1 MLFHSRR
8 NREYWNACKEVQT
21 EENILEV
28 QRVPLGSPRF
38 RKQVEN
44 FLVANGLRMEVVDD
58 YFCVLEE
65 DGSMLAGAGLSGDVI
80 KCVAVDASARSRG
93 LVAPLVSHIIA
104 FASEKGISNLKV
116 FTKPDNEAIFASLG
130 FHTIARA
137 PLAIL
142 MENGRGLEDYL
153 RILSSSLRSEACAS
167 ETSSTP
173 LRPRGG
179 LRGVPLRLPESLR
192 SVAVEDELESG
203 LASPDRGRPRHA
215 RGRGPLA
222 ERVGGAERS
231 EESGLS
237 EPDDK
242 SPSRLKS
249 AVPAASTVTG
259 VIVMNANPFTLG
271 HKYLIEKAKEQV
283 DNLFVIPVKE
293 DVSLFPYEE
302 RLEMIRS
309 GCEGLATVLE
319 GSDYQISAATFPTY
333 FLKELSEAS
342 ETQMLLDLDLFGRHI
357 APAIGATVRFVGT
370 EPSDPLTARYNELMK
385 EVLPSYGISVVEI
398 PRLKVPESAV
408 GLGTK
413 SAAASP
419 ERSRREGVSYAGCVQ
434 ASDVRKSLKKWS
446 FQTAVALTPP
456 TTWPYLV
463 AELIARALRMELDT
477 PLKPGLVD
485 RESTGAHS
493 DMDYPLM
500 SGSIDVIRRS
510 FIRHLPMLLLRRSTA
525 IEDSAT
531 LGSIRGGTGALLCE
545 ASGGAERSEASERR
559 YSTAVGDV
567 LRIVKFGKA
576 IEADVLEYTG
586 GVNTYRGAIFALG
599 LAAIAA
605 LEIARDSQLD
615 EYQDNRQECL
625 EDNNRTL
632 FDNILIDSSL
642 HFTALELSDRIAA
655 LSSLIAAGND
665 SHGARAVKEHG
676 VKGALQMAQEGYKSL
691 FEDWLPFYRSVS
703 ADWQGLDVVS
713 ARAAGLR
720 QSADVASVS
729 SAGAAGLRP
738 YSAAASP
745 ERERRAKREWTRPCP
760 AGTAES
766 VKAGTAERTMAGT
779 AEGTAVGTVKRTVA
793 GTAESAVLQKTLL
806 RIMSTL
812 DDTCVIH
819 RVGYQRAQEVKE
831 EAKALLEDF
840 SEEGLRKMKQ
850 SYDAEGISPGGA
862 ADMLA
867 LTILIDSLTQ

>member
-44 FLVANGLRMEVVDD
+44 FLAANGLRMEVVDD

-137 PLAIL
+137 QLAIL

-153 RILSSSLRSEACAS
+153 RILSSSLQ
-167 ETSSTP
+167 
-173 LRPRGG
+173 
-179 LRGVPLRLPESLR
+179 
-192 SVAVEDELESG
+192 
-203 LASPDRGRPRHA
+203 
-215 RGRGPLA
+215 
-222 ERVGGAERS
+222 
-231 EESGLS
+231 ESGLS
-237 EPDDK
+237 EPDEK
-242 SPSRLKS
+242 SPT
-249 AVPAASTVTG
+249 AIVPAASTVTG

-293 DVSLFPYEE
+293 DVSLFPYED

-357 APAIGATVRFVGT
+357 APAIEAAVRVVGT
-370 EPSDPLTARYNELMK
+370 EPSDPLTARYNRLMK

-408 GLGTK
+408 GLRTK

-419 ERSRREGVSYAGCVQ
+419 ERSRREGVSYAGDVQ
-434 ASDVRKSLKKWS
+434 ASDVRKSLKKGS

-525 IEDSAT
+525 I
-531 LGSIRGGTGALLCE
+531 GTGALLCE

-567 LRIVKFGKA
+567 LRIAKFGKA

-691 FEDWLPFYRSVS
+691 FEDWLPFYRSARAARPELDSDVAS
-703 ADWQGLDVVS
+703 AS
-713 ARAAGLR
+713 AAGLR

-729 SAGAAGLRP
+729 SASAAGLRP

-766 VKAGTAERTMAGT
+766 TVAGTAESTVAGN
-779 AEGTAVGTVKRTVA
+779 AEGTAVGTVKSTVA
-793 GTAESAVLQKTLL
+793 GTAGSAVLQKTLL

>member
-1 MLFHSRR
+1 
-8 NREYWNACKEVQT
+8 
-21 EENILEV
+21 
-28 QRVPLGSPRF
+28 
-38 RKQVEN
+38 
-44 FLVANGLRMEVVDD
+44 
-58 YFCVLEE
+58 
-65 DGSMLAGAGLSGDVI
+65 
-80 KCVAVDASARSRG
+80 
-93 LVAPLVSHIIA
+93 
-104 FASEKGISNLKV
+104 
-116 FTKPDNEAIFASLG
+116 
-130 FHTIARA
+130 
-137 PLAIL
+137 
-142 MENGRGLEDYL
+142 
-153 RILSSSLRSEACAS
+153 
-167 ETSSTP
+167 
-173 LRPRGG
+173 
-179 LRGVPLRLPESLR
+179 
-192 SVAVEDELESG
+192 
-203 LASPDRGRPRHA
+203 
-215 RGRGPLA
+215 
-222 ERVGGAERS
+222 
-231 EESGLS
+231 
-237 EPDDK
+237 
-242 SPSRLKS
+242 
-249 AVPAASTVTG
+249 
-259 VIVMNANPFTLG
+259 MNANPFTLG

-293 DVSLFPYEE
+293 DVSLFPYED

-385 EVLPSYGISVVEI
+385 KVLPSYGISIVEI
-398 PRLKVPESAV
+398 HRLKVPESAV
-408 GLGTK
+408 ELSPK

-434 ASDVRKSLKKWS
+434 ASDVRKSLKKGS

-510 FIRHLPMLLLRRSTA
+510 FIRHLPMLLRRRSTA
-525 IEDSAT
+525 I
-531 LGSIRGGTGALLCE
+531 GTGASLCE

-567 LRIVKFGKA
+567 LRIAKFGKA

-615 EYQDNRQECL
+615 EYQDNRQMCL

-632 FDNILIDSSL
+632 FANILIDSSL

-691 FEDWLPFYRSVS
+691 FEDWLPFYRSARAARPELDSDVAS
-703 ADWQGLDVVS
+703 AS
-713 ARAAGLR
+713 AAGLR

-729 SAGAAGLRP
+729 SASAAGLRP

-766 VKAGTAERTMAGT
+766 TVAGTAESTVAGTAESTVAGT
-779 AEGTAVGTVKRTVA
+779 AEGTAVGTVKSTVA
-793 GTAESAVLQKTLL
+793 GTAGSAVLQKTLL